1 MGGMKNRFPRLYHHL
16 AARFSPTE
24 VFGLHLTLGVA
35 VLVAATAVF
44 GRIAG
49 DVFSAAPI
57 SRLDL
62 ALASHFHTYKHSGWT
77 PLLLFVT
84 HWHGTIGV
92 LAMAG
97 LCAGF
102 LAARRAWY
110 WLLALGL
117 AVPGGMLLNVLLKY
131 TFQRARPHFD
141 EPLLSLATYSF
152 PSGHTLGA
160 TVLYGMLAA
169 WAVSHTSRQPLRLL
183 AVLAAAA
190 MIVLVALSRV
200 YLGAHYL
207 SDVLAAF
214 AEGCAWLAICITAVS
229 TLRRRRLTSGE

>member
-1 MGGMKNRFPRLYHHL
+1 MKNRFPKLYHHL
-16 AARFSPTE
+16 CARFSPTD

-35 VLVAATAVF
+35 VLVLATMAF

-49 DVFSAAPI
+49 DVAGGAPI
-57 SRLDL
+57 TRLDL
-62 ALASHFHTYKHSGWT
+62 ALASHFHTYKHSSWT

-84 HWHGTIGV
+84 HWHNTVGL
-92 LAMAG
+92 LAMAS
-97 LCAGF
+97 LCACF

-110 WLLALGL
+110 WLLALVL

-169 WAVSHTSRQPLRLL
+169 WAMCHARRWPLRALALL
-183 AVLAAAA
+183 AGAS
-190 MIVLVALSRV
+190 MILLVALSRV

-229 TLRRRRLTSGE
+229 TLRRRRDLRRMN